1 MRTDLMAR
9 LVGNRA
15 TGTGGAIGAGKRT
28 IRRPSFDLVIVISS
42 RPHDLSMAYF
52 DVTLGSLV
60 GLGVYTGT
68 IHVSFNGAA
77 ANSGYIED
85 AARGLGATDRL
96 LVKHLPR
103 KLLDQAL
110 EMDLK

>member
-1 MRTDLMAR
+1 
-9 LVGNRA
+9 
-15 TGTGGAIGAGKRT
+15 
-28 IRRPSFDLVIVISS
+28 
-42 RPHDLSMAYF
+42 
-52 DVTLGSLV
+52 
-60 GLGVYTGT
+60 VYTGT